1 MEIRKLTETDKDVQA
16 FLTRTLKIA
25 AAQYYNTG
33 TSAMTDYEFDRQ
45 LARLKDLEA
54 EHGFVYEGSPTIA
67 VGAPV
72 VVSELKK
79 VRHEQEALSLDK
91 VKYVERETLT
101 DWLGNKQGILS
112 WKMDG
117 LTVVVTYDQG
127 KMVQAVTRGNGVEGS
142 DITHNARFFKGLPE
156 TIPDKRHIVIR
167 GEAVMTYAEFDRVN
181 EENGGIYENARN
193 LASATI
199 QMLDSRESRKREISF
214 YAFQLV
220 EPDAQEES
228 LRYEDIR
235 FGFLQ
240 AQGIQTVAFCLT
252 DADQILSDIDNWQN
266 ALPSNPYPTD
276 GLVLSYNDQEY
287 AEGLGSTGHHP
298 RGSIAMKWTDE
309 TKETVLRDVEWS
321 VGKTG
326 IITPVAIFDPV
337 RLGAGSTVT
346 RASMH
351 NLSVME
357 HIPSEDEGAVSTLQI
372 GSKIQ
377 VGLAN
382 MIIPQIYLQTA
393 GNLDQMRPIEVPE
406 RCPVCGQPTRIENRN
421 GIRVLHCDNANCPA
435 RTMGMLVNA
444 FSRSGLNVKGLGP
457 SQIED
462 LQQVK
467 LLERY
472 PAEAYTLKARTQG
485 KLPETLAARDGWGEK
500 SWKNL
505 LDAIDASRKTTL
517 QRLLFA
523 LGIPLLGND
532 LSKKL
537 SAHWNGDLEQFLA
550 YYENPSY
557 EELVNLDG
565 IGDVKA
571 RSVYDWCRFTK
582 TDAVKNLMFHIL
594 AEELEIEKPEQNT
607 DQSLKGLTFV
617 ITGSVHIYKNRDEF
631 KASVEAR
638 GGKVAGSV
646 SAKTSYLVEN
656 APEDGSTVKMSTKS
670 KKANELGI
678 EVLTE
683 DAFVETFGN

>member
-1 MEIRKLTETDKDVQA
+1 MAKTKV
-16 FLTRTLKIA
+16 
-25 AAQYYNTG
+25 
-33 TSAMTDYEFDRQ
+33 
-45 LARLKDLEA
+45 
-54 EHGFVYEGSPTIA
+54 IA
-67 VGAPV
+67 VAN
-72 VVSELKK
+72 
-79 VRHEQEALSLDK
+79 Q
-91 VKYVERETLT
+91 
-101 DWLGNKQGILS
+101 
-112 WKMDG
+112 
-117 LTVVVTYDQG
+117 
-127 KMVQAVTRGNGVEGS
+127 
-142 DITHNARFFKGLPE
+142 KG
-156 TIPDKRHIVIR
+156 
-167 GEAVMTYAEFDRVN
+167 G
-181 EENGGIYENARN
+181 
-193 LASATI
+193 
-199 QMLDSRESRKREISF
+199 
-214 YAFQLV
+214 
-220 EPDAQEES
+220 
-228 LRYEDIR
+228 
-235 FGFLQ
+235 
-240 AQGIQTVAFCLT
+240 
-252 DADQILSDIDNWQN
+252 
-266 ALPSNPYPTD
+266 
-276 GLVLSYNDQEY
+276 
-287 AEGLGSTGHHP
+287 
-298 RGSIAMKWTDE
+298 
-309 TKETVLRDVEWS
+309 
-321 VGKTG
+321 VGKT
-326 IITPVAIFDPV
+326 TTVYN
-337 RLGAGSTVT
+337 LGAGL
-346 RASMH
+346 AMH
-351 NLSVME
+351 GKKVLLVDVDPQGDLTKMLGQRKP
-357 HIPSEDEGAVSTLQI
+357 HDMPLTLGNCMNDI
-372 GSKIQ
+372 
-377 VGLAN
+377 V
-382 MIIPQIYLQTA
+382 A
-393 GNLDQMRPIEVPE
+393 GNEVTEHPE
-406 RCPVCGQPTRIENRN
+406 ILHHYEGFDFVPGNRTLSAVET
-421 GIRVLHCDNANCPA
+421 G
-435 RTMGMLVNA
+435 LVNA

-537 SAHWNGDLEQFLA
+537 SAHWSGDLEQFLA

-656 APEDGSTVKMSTKS
+656 APEDGSTAKMSTKS
-670 KKANELGI
+670 KKAHELGI

-683 DAFVETFGN
+683 DAFVEKFGK

>member
-1 MEIRKLTETDKDVQA
+1 
-16 FLTRTLKIA
+16 
-25 AAQYYNTG
+25 
-33 TSAMTDYEFDRQ
+33 
-45 LARLKDLEA
+45 
-54 EHGFVYEGSPTIA
+54 
-67 VGAPV
+67 
-72 VVSELKK
+72 
-79 VRHEQEALSLDK
+79 
-91 VKYVERETLT
+91 
-101 DWLGNKQGILS
+101 
-112 WKMDG
+112 
-117 LTVVVTYDQG
+117 
-127 KMVQAVTRGNGVEGS
+127 
-142 DITHNARFFKGLPE
+142 
-156 TIPDKRHIVIR
+156 
-167 GEAVMTYAEFDRVN
+167 
-181 EENGGIYENARN
+181 
-193 LASATI
+193 
-199 QMLDSRESRKREISF
+199 
-214 YAFQLV
+214 
-220 EPDAQEES
+220 
-228 LRYEDIR
+228 
-235 FGFLQ
+235 
-240 AQGIQTVAFCLT
+240 
-252 DADQILSDIDNWQN
+252 
-266 ALPSNPYPTD
+266 
-276 GLVLSYNDQEY
+276 
-287 AEGLGSTGHHP
+287 
-298 RGSIAMKWTDE
+298 MKWTDE
-309 TKETVLRDVEWS
+309 TKETVLQDVEWS

-435 RTMGMLVNA
+435 RTRGMLVNA

-537 SAHWNGDLEQFLA
+537 SAHWSGDLEQFLA

-571 RSVYDWCRFTK
+571 RSVYDWCRFMK

-594 AEELEIEKPEQNT
+594 VEELEIEKPEQNT

-656 APEDGSTVKMSTKS
+656 APEDGSTAKMSTKS
-670 KKANELGI
+670 KKAHELGI

-683 DAFVETFGN
+683 DAFVEKFGK

>member
-1 MEIRKLTETDKDVQA
+1 
-16 FLTRTLKIA
+16 
-25 AAQYYNTG
+25 
-33 TSAMTDYEFDRQ
+33 
-45 LARLKDLEA
+45 
-54 EHGFVYEGSPTIA
+54 
-67 VGAPV
+67 
-72 VVSELKK
+72 
-79 VRHEQEALSLDK
+79 
-91 VKYVERETLT
+91 
-101 DWLGNKQGILS
+101 
-112 WKMDG
+112 
-117 LTVVVTYDQG
+117 
-127 KMVQAVTRGNGVEGS
+127 
-142 DITHNARFFKGLPE
+142 
-156 TIPDKRHIVIR
+156 
-167 GEAVMTYAEFDRVN
+167 
-181 EENGGIYENARN
+181 
-193 LASATI
+193 
-199 QMLDSRESRKREISF
+199 
-214 YAFQLV
+214 
-220 EPDAQEES
+220 
-228 LRYEDIR
+228 
-235 FGFLQ
+235 
-240 AQGIQTVAFCLT
+240 
-252 DADQILSDIDNWQN
+252 
-266 ALPSNPYPTD
+266 
-276 GLVLSYNDQEY
+276 
-287 AEGLGSTGHHP
+287 
-298 RGSIAMKWTDE
+298 MKWTDE
-309 TKETVLRDVEWS
+309 TKETVLQDVEWS

-357 HIPSEDEGAVSTLQI
+357 HIPSEEEDTASTLQI

-435 RTMGMLVNA
+435 RTRGMLVNA

-537 SAHWNGDLEQFLA
+537 SARWSGDLEQFLA

-571 RSVYDWCRFTK
+571 RSIYDWCRFTK

-594 AEELEIEKPEQNT
+594 AEELAIEKPEQNT

-670 KKANELGI
+670 KKAHELGI

-683 DAFVETFGN
+683 DAFVEKFGK